1 MPGKKQLPHALVS
14 QIKMELLAGGAQ
26 KEIADRLNVSTA
38 TVSLIKTG
46 KRYGEV
52 PWPNG
57 RAGSYDAAYSNAPG
71 TTFAAEGW
79 TELAQDF
86 NSWPQYYQ
94 MKMLEAVN
102 KKREERGESPI
113 PGTAVEWEM
122 YMMQPI
128 SKDPKDTQRRER
140 LAKQGEDRRR
150 SVIMKEFNHLREQL
164 AQERS
169 TENFKEMME
178 KWKSTVT
185 TPSVTPDP
193 EFHFAL
199 SEMDVIAWED
209 VDVNHPER
217 AKAIREK
224 DPWRMAAICVFFRII
239 KPEHRGRSHV
249 AREVERIRGWI
260 KADPVAAEYAQKE
273 WGKYVPM
280 AKALGSVPDSA
291 ERGVKLHRE

>member
-1 MPGKKQLPHALVS
+1 MGGKKQLPHALVS

-79 TELAQDF
+79 SELAQDF
-86 NSWPQYYQ
+86 NSWPQYWQ

-102 KKREERGESPI
+102 KKRESRGEHPI

-128 SKDPKDTQRRER
+128 AKDPKETQRRER

-150 SVIMKEFNHLREQL
+150 SVIMKEFNLLREQL
-164 AQERS
+164 AQERA

-178 KWKSTVT
+178 SWKSTVT

-199 SEMDVIAWED
+199 SEMDVIEWKD

-217 AKAIREK
+217 AKALRER
-224 DPWRMAAICVFFRII
+224 DPWRMAAICVLLRQI
-239 KPEHRGRSHV
+239 KREHWTRSFIS
-249 AREVERIRGWI
+249 REVDRIKGWI
-260 KADPVAAEYAQKE
+260 KADPVAAEYAYKE
-273 WGKYVPM
+273 YSKYVP
-280 AKALGSVPDSA
+280 KLPELGGVSDTPKRSV
-291 ERGVKLHRE
+291 ELHRE